1 MQRLP
6 LAVRDFWSRLKDKNS
21 NNTECV
27 LIWNRP
33 SVSEGKRGKKE
44 FISAEH
50 VGRNISNIFYCNSR
64 IYIHQFP
71 EWVRLSFS

>member
-6 LAVRDFWSRLKDKNS
+6 LALRDFWSRVKEKNS
-21 NNTECV
+21 NKTACV

-33 SVSEGKRGKKE
+33 LVNEGKRGKKE

-50 VGRNISNIFYCNSR
+50 VGRNFVK
-64 IYIHQFP
+64 HVFP
-71 EWVRLSFS
+71 